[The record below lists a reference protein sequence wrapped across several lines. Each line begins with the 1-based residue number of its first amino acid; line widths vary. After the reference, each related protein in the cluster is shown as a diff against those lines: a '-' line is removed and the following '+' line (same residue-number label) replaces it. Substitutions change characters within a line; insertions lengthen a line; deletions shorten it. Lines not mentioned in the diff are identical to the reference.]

1 MWLDLIVAKRKSKRV
16 TTLQKV
22 YSIFIACFVCLFVC
36 LFVYLICFLFT
47 DNIMLSLYYLLLLL
61 RGDDLRKMDIKLIFI
76 FIS

>member
-22 YSIFIACFVCLFVC
+22 YSIFIAYFVCLFVC
-36 LFVYLICFLFT
+36 LFDVFYLT
-47 DNIMLSLYYLLLLL
+47 DNIVLSLYYLLLLL

>member
-22 YSIFIACFVCLFVC
+22 YSVFIAYFVC

-47 DNIMLSLYYLLLLL
+47 DNIVLSLYYLLLLL
-61 RGDDLRKMDIKLIFI
+61 RGDDLRKIDIKLIFI

>member
-22 YSIFIACFVCLFVC
+22 YSVFIAYFVC

-47 DNIMLSLYYLLLLL
+47 DNIVLSLYYLILLL
-61 RGDDLRKMDIKLIFI
+61 RGDDLRKIDIKLIFI

>member
-22 YSIFIACFVCLFVC
+22 YSIFIAYFVGLFVC
-36 LFVYLICFLFT
+36 LFDMFLFT
-47 DNIMLSLYYLLLLL
+47 DNIVLSLYYLLLLL
-61 RGDDLRKMDIKLIFI
+61 RGDDLRKIDIKLIFI

>member
-22 YSIFIACFVCLFVC
+22 YSVFIAYFVCV
-36 LFVYLICFLFT
+36 FVYLICFLFT
-47 DNIMLSLYYLLLLL
+47 DNIVLSLYYLILLL

>member
-22 YSIFIACFVCLFVC
+22 YFVFIAYFVC

-47 DNIMLSLYYLLLLL
+47 DNIVLSLYYLILLL

>member
-22 YSIFIACFVCLFVC
+22 YSVFIAYFVC

-47 DNIMLSLYYLLLLL
+47 DNIVLALYYLLLLL
-61 RGDDLRKMDIKLIFI
+61 RGDDLRKIDIKLIFI

>member
-22 YSIFIACFVCLFVC
+22 YSIFIAYFVC

-47 DNIMLSLYYLLLLL
+47 DNIVLSLYYLLLLL
-61 RGDDLRKMDIKLIFI
+61 RGDDLRKIDIKLIFI

>member
-1 MWLDLIVAKRKSKRV
+1 MWLYLIVAKRKSKRV

-22 YSIFIACFVCLFVC
+22 YSIFIAYFVC

-47 DNIMLSLYYLLLLL
+47 DNIVLSLYYLLLLL
-61 RGDDLRKMDIKLIFI
+61 RGDDLRKIDIKLIFI

>member
-22 YSIFIACFVCLFVC
+22 YSIFIAYFVCLF
-36 LFVYLICFLFT
+36 FYLICFLFT
-47 DNIMLSLYYLLLLL
+47 DNIVLSLYYLLLLL

>member
-22 YSIFIACFVCLFVC
+22 YSVFIAYFVC

-47 DNIMLSLYYLLLLL
+47 DNIVLSLYYLILLL

>member
-22 YSIFIACFVCLFVC
+22 YSIFIAYFVC

-47 DNIMLSLYYLLLLL
+47 DNIVLSLYYLILLL